1 MPYVPYQDSRL
12 TMLLSGALNG
22 GSRTSVVVCASPEAP
37 HASETLQA
45 LRFGERC
52 GGIETS
58 ATLASSA
65 LRAALERLDAE
76 IDATKKLIEEKELWV
91 TQREQRED
99 IDGVEWVT
107 VSKLVG
113 AEKEHDKLEELANR
127 RRELVGVSC

>member
-1 MPYVPYQDSRL
+1 MMPY
-12 TMLLSGALNG
+12 A
-22 GSRTSVVVCASPEAP
+22 
-37 HASETLQA
+37 
-45 LRFGERC
+45 
-52 GGIETS
+52 
-58 ATLASSA
+58 
-65 LRAALERLDAE
+65 RAFPSQALERLDAE
-76 IDATKKLIEEKELWV
+76 IDATKKLIEEKEQWV